1 MSQDERNAAL
11 NEIVGFARIR
21 LAEAGLQTT
30 THEIIIAPE
39 MKEVPQMSGIQLPW
53 PDYTP
58 TGMYTVTFNFRALK
72 A

>member
-1 MSQDERNAAL
+1 MSQDKRHAAL
-11 NEIVGFARIR
+11 QEIARFARIR
-21 LAEAGLQTT
+21 LAEAGLHTT

-39 MKEVPQMSGIQLPW
+39 MREVQQSSDNPLPW
-53 PDYTP
+53 PEYTP